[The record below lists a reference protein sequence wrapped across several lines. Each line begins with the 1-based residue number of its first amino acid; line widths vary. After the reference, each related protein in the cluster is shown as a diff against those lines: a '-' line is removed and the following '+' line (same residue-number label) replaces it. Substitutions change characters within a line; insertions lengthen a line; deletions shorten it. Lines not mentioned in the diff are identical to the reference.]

1 MFTILSKSLVA
12 IGVASAVYY
21 YGFNLQKLENLKS
34 QFKSIYQFV
43 LNKWYFDELYN
54 KVFVNPIYDLGKFLW
69 NKIDQGFIDRFLPNG
84 RALALQERAS
94 RRGQQRRDPGDGG
107 VRPVRGAEGIP
118 DEEVPEAREA
128 RGQLRVPL
136 GLSRMEPDVL
146 AEHHGPSGRGGDRL
160 LDGRPHALLERDDL

>member
-1 MFTILSKSLVA
+1 MTVSLSLTFA
-12 IGVASAVYY
+12 PPEDRDERALRGVED
-21 YGFNLQKLENLKS
+21 LLK
-34 QFKSIYQFV
+34 
-43 LNKWYFDELYN
+43 
-54 KVFVNPIYDLGKFLW
+54 
-69 NKIDQGFIDRFLPNG
+69 G